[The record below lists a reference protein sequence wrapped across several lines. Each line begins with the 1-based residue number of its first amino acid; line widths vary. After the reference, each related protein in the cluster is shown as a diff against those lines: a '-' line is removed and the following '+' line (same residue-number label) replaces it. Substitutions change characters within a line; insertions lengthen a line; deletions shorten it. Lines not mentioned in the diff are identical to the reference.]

1 MCQFMKNT
9 KQNKTKTHTSHSNK
23 TDFFEEKKNHLTKPL
38 FSHMVQTCIH
48 DGIKI
53 NFLVDF

>member
-1 MCQFMKNT
+1 MKNT
-9 KQNKTKTHTSHSNK
+9 KQNNNTHK
-23 TDFFEEKKNHLTKPL
+23 AFIGKPKN
-38 FSHMVQTCIH
+38 MVHTCIH